1 MMCAK
6 EVAPLERCAMLLA
19 EGLAA
24 RKDSI
29 KEIEDLRGRLAAAVV
44 RYEDE
49 DSPADD
55 PDLVVNDLTR
65 SLDRFQ
71 SLSVQINRTN
81 NATLVRFD
89 GSEVSLM
96 EAIALRE
103 RLVLEARA
111 RQGAVEAMEAA
122 TGGGKS
128 GRRSWLGPRR
138 TKDDV
143 RELPRVEFRTARR
156 AADDVSESLRR
167 LDLAMQQRNWTT
179 ELQE

>member
-1 MMCAK
+1 
-6 EVAPLERCAMLLA
+6 MLLA
-19 EGLAA
+19 EALAA

-29 KEIEDLRGRLAAAVV
+29 KEIEDLRDRLTASVV
-44 RYEDE
+44 RYEDQ

-55 PDLVVNDLTR
+55 PETVANDLTR

-81 NATLVRFD
+81 NETLLRFE
-89 GSEVSLM
+89 GREMNLM

-103 RLVLEARA
+103 RLVLEAKA
-111 RQGAVEAMEAA
+111 RHGAVEAIETASGA
-122 TGGGKS
+122 GKA
-128 GRRSWLGPRR
+128 GRRGWLSPRR

-143 RELPRVEFRTARR
+143 REVLRVELRSTRR
-156 AADDVSESLRR
+156 AADDVSEAVRR

-179 ELQE
+179 ELRE